1 MVATAARTILDS
13 LERLPNKDDRTQ
25 VGFITVDSSIHF
37 YNMNP
42 ELSEPQMLVVSD
54 LEDVFLPQPTH
65 LLANLTKSKE
75 LIQGFLEKLPDMFK
89 DTANVN
95 NALGSA
101 LQAAFKIVVGQ
112 NEIPWVYGMSLSQ
125 WYWIV
130 SFWWQDCMLAIDSS

>member
-112 NEIPWVYGMSLSQ
+112 NEIPWVYGMFSHSG
-125 WYWIV
+125 IG
-130 SFWWQDCMLAIDSS
+130 

>member
-37 YNMNP
+37 YNMDP
-42 ELSEPQMLVVSD
+42 KLSEPQMLVVSD
-54 LEDVFLPQPTH
+54 LEDVFLPQPTN

-101 LQAAFKIVVGQ
+101 LQAAFKIVV
-112 NEIPWVYGMSLSQ
+112 SQ
-125 WYWIV
+125 
-130 SFWWQDCMLAIDSS
+130 